1 MLLSLIRKLKLE
13 FPHTRKLIS
22 YVKENI
28 TSKIHCFITTAIKM

>member
-1 MLLSLIRKLKLE
+1 MLLSLVRRLKLE

-28 TSKIHCFITTAIKM
+28 ISKIHCFIAAAIKI

>member
-1 MLLSLIRKLKLE
+1 MLLSLVRRLKLE

-28 TSKIHCFITTAIKM
+28 TSKIHYFIAAAMKI